1 MGRGIP
7 RTCSCYLSKIAGS
20 MMMHPAEEVVTN
32 HGEHAMQ
39 VLEGSFG
46 ADSASVPRDSIWVRL
61 PSPYRLTVTQ

>member
-1 MGRGIP
+1 MWNSGKRN
-7 RTCSCYLSKIAGS
+7 TTHMQLLL
-20 MMMHPAEEVVTN
+20 VQDLTN
-32 HGEHAMQ
+32 HGEHVMQ

>member
-1 MGRGIP
+1 MWNRGK
-7 RTCSCYLSKIAGS
+7 RNTTHMQLLL
-20 MMMHPAEEVVTN
+20 VQDLTN
-32 HGEHAMQ
+32 HGEHVMQ